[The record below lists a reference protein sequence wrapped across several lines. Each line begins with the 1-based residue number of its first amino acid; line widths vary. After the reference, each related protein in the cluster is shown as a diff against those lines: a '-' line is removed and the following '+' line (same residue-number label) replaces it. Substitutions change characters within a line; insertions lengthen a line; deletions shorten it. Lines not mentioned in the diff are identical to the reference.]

1 MRIIEKSFM
10 GSNTTSLQSVTP
22 IACLATAYILFSA
35 LSQKNRNL
43 CKKTKGILISSLIS
57 KTFLSASKTVAKQ
70 LPNRPRAV
78 SRVVTVVFLPAYY
91 FNGNFPPH
99 VVPQS
104 DMKVTIKKYCHQS
117 ELKNPAIAELCSQI
131 IRHHHIFPNEFL
143 STK

>member
-1 MRIIEKSFM
+1 M

-57 KTFLSASKTVAKQ
+57 KTFLSALKRLQNSCLTGHGQ
-70 LPNRPRAV
+70 FREI
-78 SRVVTVVFLPAYY
+78 VTVVFLPAYY

-99 VVPQS
+99 VVPYR
-104 DMKVTIKKYCHQS
+104 DMKVTIIKYCHQS

-131 IRHHHIFPNEFL
+131 IRLHNVFPNEVL
-143 STK
+143 SPSKHCLTY